1 MGEGEVTLPSAA
13 RGGEQGGGWTAE
25 FRLLG
30 PAGEV
35 IDLRRVFLSHGIA
48 ELPPMR
54 LDQKAWTFEIT
65 VPLDGIGARTL
76 MISQTRPGQGLIS
89 VTGPS
94 PTPQVAAAIM
104 AQVRHVLS
112 LDLDL
117 TPFYAV
123 AAEDPD
129 LAWVLTGAGRMVRS
143 PTVFEDVVK
152 TICTTNTSWGG
163 TTRMVN
169 ALVQH
174 LGEKAPGA
182 PPDSP
187 YGRAFPTPAAMAA
200 APPSFYKKVAG
211 TGYRGPYLKAL
222 ATSVAKGRVDLEALA
237 ATSRDDLPHDE
248 VPPGVKL
255 VGATGVAEAASLAG
269 QLLRDAVLLDAGDGE
284 AEELDAIAR
293 LATAQPGLPIVAL
306 ASEHGAVSQA
316 LTFGASALLPAAVDG
331 ETLAAALRAAARGLV
346 SIARADLSTLLPPGG

>member
-1 MGEGEVTLPSAA
+1 MTPAWPS
-13 RGGEQGGGWTAE
+13 E
-25 FRLLG
+25 FPLVG

-35 IDLRRVFLSHGIA
+35 VDLRRVFLSHGIA

-65 VPLDGIGARTL
+65 VPLTGLSARTVV
-76 MISQTRPGQGLIS
+76 ISQARPGLGLIT
-89 VTGPS
+89 VTGRP
-94 PTPQVAAAIM
+94 PTPKVGASIM

-129 LAWVLTGAGRMVRS
+129 LAWVRNGAGRMVRS

-169 ALVQH
+169 ALVEH

-182 PPDSP
+182 PPTGP
-187 YGRAFPTPAAMAA
+187 YGRAFPTPEAMAA
-200 APPSFYKKVAG
+200 APPRFFKKVAG
-211 TGYRGPYLKAL
+211 AGYRGPYLQAL
-222 ATSVAKGRVDLEALA
+222 AKDVASGRVELESLA
-237 ATSRDDLPHDE
+237 TRSRDELPDE
-248 VPPGVKL
+248 EVAAQLQALPGV
-255 VGATGVAEAASLAG
+255 G
-269 QLLRDAVLLDAGDGE
+269 
-284 AEELDAIAR
+284 
-293 LATAQPGLPIVAL
+293 PY
-306 ASEHGAVSQA
+306 
-316 LTFGASALLPAAVDG
+316 
-331 ETLAAALRAAARGLV
+331 AAAHIMLMLGRYDRLILDSWTRPTYGRLLGKKRPVSDRTIERRFARYGRYAGL
-346 SIARADLSTLLPPGG
+346 AFWLFLTRDWLANDAPAYPLTQA

>member
-1 MGEGEVTLPSAA
+1 MGEG
-13 RGGEQGGGWTAE
+13 WTDE
-25 FRLLG
+25 FPLVG

-65 VPLDGIGARTL
+65 VPLPGIRARTL
-76 MISQTRPGQGLIS
+76 ILSQARPGHGLIS
-89 VTGPS
+89 VAGPS
-94 PTPQVAAAIM
+94 PTPHVGAAIM

-117 TPFYAV
+117 TPFYTV
-123 AAEDPD
+123 AAEDAD

-143 PTVFEDVVK
+143 PSVFEDVVK

-211 TGYRGPYLKAL
+211 TGYRGAYLKTL
-222 ATSVAKGRVDLEALA
+222 STDVARGRVDLETLA
-237 ATSRDDLPHDE
+237 STSRDDLPDE
-248 VPPGVKL
+248 EVATRLRELPGV
-255 VGATGVAEAASLAG
+255 G
-269 QLLRDAVLLDAGDGE
+269 
-284 AEELDAIAR
+284 
-293 LATAQPGLPIVAL
+293 PY
-306 ASEHGAVSQA
+306 
-316 LTFGASALLPAAVDG
+316 
-331 ETLAAALRAAARGLV
+331 AAAHIMLMLGRYDRLILDSWTRPKYGRLLGKKRPGSDRAIERRFKLYGRYAGVGYWLVLTRG
-346 SIARADLSTLLPPGG
+346 

>member
-1 MGEGEVTLPSAA
+1 VIDPPWS
-13 RGGEQGGGWTAE
+13 AE
-25 FRLLG
+25 FPLVG

-65 VPLDGIGARTL
+65 VPLARVGARTL
-76 MISQTRPGQGLIS
+76 KISQAGPGHGLIS
-89 VTGPS
+89 VTGQS
-94 PTPQVAAAIM
+94 LTPQVGAAVM

-112 LDLDL
+112 LDVDL

-182 PPDSP
+182 PADSP
-187 YGRAFPTPAAMAA
+187 YGRAFPTPAVMAA

-211 TGYRGPYLKAL
+211 AGYRGPYLKAL
-222 ATSVAKGRVDLEALA
+222 ATSVARGRVDLEALA
-237 ATSRDDLPHDE
+237 AASRNDFPDDE
-248 VPPGVKL
+248 VAARLQALPGV
-255 VGATGVAEAASLAG
+255 GPYAAAHIMLMLG
-269 QLLRDAVLLDAGDGE
+269 RYDRLILDSWTRPTY
-284 AEELDAIAR
+284 AR
-293 LATAQPGLPIVAL
+293 LLGRKRPVSDRTIERRFKRYGPYAGLAFWL
-306 ASEHGAVSQA
+306 F
-316 LTFGASALLPAAVDG
+316 LTRDWPSDEAP
-331 ETLAAALRAAARGLV
+331 
-346 SIARADLSTLLPPGG
+346 

>member
-1 MGEGEVTLPSAA
+1 MTPGWQGEFPLV
-13 RGGEQGGGWTAE
+13 
-25 FRLLG
+25 G

-35 IDLRRVFLSHGIA
+35 VDLRRVFLSHGIA

-65 VPLDGIGARTL
+65 VPLPGLGARTL
-76 MISQTRPGQGLIS
+76 IISQASPGHGVIR
-89 VTGPS
+89 VTGRA
-94 PTPQVAAAIM
+94 PTDQVAAAIM

-129 LAWVLTGAGRMVRS
+129 LAWVLNGAGRMVRS

-169 ALVQH
+169 ALVEH

-182 PPDSP
+182 PAAGP
-187 YGRAFPTPAAMAA
+187 YGRAFPRPEAMAA
-200 APPSFYKKVAG
+200 APDPFYKKVAG
-211 TGYRGPYLKAL
+211 TGYRGPYLKTL
-222 ATSVAKGRVDLEALA
+222 AKDVASGRVALESLGQR
-237 ATSRDDLPHDE
+237 SREELPDDE
-248 VPPGVKL
+248 VAAQLQALPGV
-255 VGATGVAEAASLAG
+255 GPYAAAHIMLMLG
-269 QLLRDAVLLDAGDGE
+269 RYDRLILDSWTRPTY
-284 AEELDAIAR
+284 AR
-293 LATAQPGLPIVAL
+293 LLGKTRPVSDRPIERRFKRYGRYAGLAFWLFLTRDWL
-306 ASEHGAVSQA
+306 AEDGPAYP
-316 LTFGASALLPAAVDG
+316 LTEP
-331 ETLAAALRAAARGLV
+331 
-346 SIARADLSTLLPPGG
+346 